1 MMLQLSGEIINREEL
16 RSWIARLEL
25 EGAFDA
31 AVAYDE

>member
-1 MMLQLSGEIINREEL
+1 MMLQVSDEIINHKEL

-31 AVAYDE
+31 AVAYDG

>member
-1 MMLQLSGEIINREEL
+1 MMLQISVELINQEEL
-16 RSWIARLEL
+16 QAWIARLAL